1 MRKSSKEMS
10 SKEMCNAFQMQA
22 CDFLVDEHRL
32 KLLCSTLAQRLFSPP
47 SHPLE
52 AAAADSIEQVILF
65 QIPQIVT
72 APQLLYGTKY
82 LRNTY

>member
-1 MRKSSKEMS
+1 
-10 SKEMCNAFQMQA
+10 MCNAFKMQA